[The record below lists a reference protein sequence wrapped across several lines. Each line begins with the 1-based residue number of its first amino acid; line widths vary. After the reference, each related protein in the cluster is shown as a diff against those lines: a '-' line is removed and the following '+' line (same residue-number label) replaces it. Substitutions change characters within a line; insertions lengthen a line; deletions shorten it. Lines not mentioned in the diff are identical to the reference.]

1 MPGTRE
7 HRQVQGRPRRNV
19 VDDDQVGVYQV
30 WSRCV
35 RRAWLCGE
43 DPLTGK
49 DRRHRKAWF
58 FERLQ
63 ELTAIFAIDAC
74 VWAILSNHYHLII
87 RNRPDLATQWTD
99 EEVVRRW
106 WRLCPERKDE
116 QRRPA
121 EPTELE
127 IQSLLSDPAQVA
139 EYRKRL
145 RSVSWFM
152 KSLNEWFSRCTN
164 AEEGLQGHFFEERY
178 KCRNLLDVGA
188 VLACSIYVDLNEIR
202 ADLAATPEN
211 SPNTS
216 AYRRSLAR
224 ILRHAGV
231 CASTTSCGLGPI
243 CGVTFSS
250 HLNSPIDAM
259 RVPLRAVDRRN
270 NLVQHITFR
279 LDIAGRRH
287 EHTDDPGGFWRT

>member
-19 VDDDQVGVYQV
+19 VDEDQVGVYHV

-43 DPLTGK
+43 DPLTGR
-49 DRRHRKAWF
+49 DWRHRKAWF

-116 QRRPA
+116 QGRPA

-152 KSLNEWFSRCTN
+152 KSLNEWFSQRTN
-164 AEEGLQGHFFEERY
+164 AEEGLHGHFWEERFQ
-178 KCRNLLDVGA
+178 CRNLLDVGA
-188 VLACSIYVDLNEIR
+188 ILACSIYVDLNEIR

-216 AYRRSLAR
+216 AYRRILAR
-224 ILRHAGV
+224 ILRQVARKP
-231 CASTTSCGLGPI
+231 AAAWP
-243 CGVTFSS
+243 
-250 HLNSPIDAM
+250 PA
-259 RVPLRAVDRRN
+259 
-270 NLVQHITFR
+270 Q
-279 LDIAGRRH
+279 
-287 EHTDDPGGFWRT
+287 